1 MTVTT
6 VEALTVEELYEKY
19 IKPRSLRERLQL
31 IALIS
36 EEAAS
41 NTVDQSQ
48 NAEEVHDLSEL
59 RGLGAE
65 IWQGIDAQEYVN
77 QLREEWEQPYSP

>member
-6 VEALTVEELYEKY
+6 VEALSVEELYEKY

-36 EEAAS
+36 DEAALGVENRPRRRERS
-41 NTVDQSQ
+41 I
-48 NAEEVHDLSEL
+48 LEL
-59 RGLGAE
+59 EGLGAE
-65 IWQGIDAQEYVN
+65 LWENVDAQEYVN
-77 QLREEWEQPYSP
+77 QLRDEWGEYQ